1 MTETKKRKITA
12 TAWQE
17 ARALMLEHR
26 RLLGIGMA
34 LMLVSRLAGLV
45 LPASSKYLIDHVIG
59 EGRADLLLPLA
70 AAVGGATLVQAITS
84 FANSQII
91 SVSAQRAI
99 ANLRRE
105 VQAHVAHLPI
115 RFFDSTQTGILIN
128 RIMTDAEGVRNLVG
142 TGIIQLVGGLVT
154 AGLALGYLFWSNA
167 QLTGILLLLL
177 VVFGGFMAYAFDKLR
192 PIFRERS
199 KIQAEVTGRLTESIG
214 GIRIIKAYHTEKREE
229 RVFTRGV
236 HRLFRNIASTI
247 TGTSAVGA
255 VANVVVGVLG
265 VVMILMGGRAVVN
278 GQMTLGDLIS
288 YVFFAGLLAAPIVQ
302 MASIGTQISEAFAG
316 LDRIRE
322 LRDMATE
329 MDEDAGRDPVGEVV
343 GDVEFRGVHF
353 EYNEGVPV
361 LKDISFRA
369 PAGTTTALVG
379 SSGSGK
385 STLVSM
391 VMAFNRPKEGAVFVD
406 GRDLERLRLGEFRAQ
421 LGVVLQDNFL
431 FDGTV
436 AENIRFARPGATRE
450 EVLAVLE
457 DRARR

>member
-1 MTETKKRKITA
+1 MTETKKRKLTA

-17 ARALMLEHR
+17 TRALMWAHR
-26 RLLGIGMA
+26 RSLALGMG
-34 LMLVSRLAGLV
+34 LMLISRLAGLV

-59 EGRADLLLPLA
+59 EGRGDLLLPMA
-70 AAVGGATLVQAITS
+70 GAVGAATLVQAITS

-91 SVSAQRAI
+91 SVSAQKAI
-99 ANLRRE
+99 ANLRRQ
-105 VQAHVAHLPI
+105 VQAHVARLPI

-154 AGLALGYLFWSNA
+154 ATLALGYLFWRSW
-167 QLTGILLLLL
+167 QLTTILLLLL
-177 VVFGGFMAYAFDKLR
+177 VLFGGFMAFAFNKLR

-199 KIQAEVTGRLTESIG
+199 KIQAEVTGRLTETVG

-247 TGTSAVGA
+247 TGTSAVTA
-255 VANVVVGVLG
+255 VANVIVGVLG
-265 VVMILMGGRAVVN
+265 MVLILVGGRAVVN

-288 YVFFAGLLAAPIVQ
+288 YIFFAGLLAAPVVQ

-322 LRDMATE
+322 LRSMATE
-329 MDEDAGRDPVGEVV
+329 MDEDATREPVGEIA
-343 GDVEFRGVHF
+343 GDVEFRGVTF

-361 LKDISFRA
+361 LRDISFRA
-369 PAGTTTALVG
+369 PAIDR
-379 SSGSGK
+379 K
-385 STLVSM
+385 S
-391 VMAFNRPKEGAVFVD
+391 
-406 GRDLERLRLGEFRAQ
+406 
-421 LGVVLQDNFL
+421 VV
-431 FDGTV
+431 
-436 AENIRFARPGATRE
+436 
-450 EVLAVLE
+450 
-457 DRARR
+457 